1 MDGFAALDRYF
12 VRLADVPRDELPRMR
27 GVFRPVRL
35 ARGELLFRAGEP
47 ADKVAFVVEG
57 LIALWYSAADG
68 RERVL
73 GFRAEDELVC
83 AYGAVLRDSP
93 AHATAEALEET
104 RLLVASRPAFDELC
118 AGHPAWGR
126 ALAKLTDRLYLQ
138 QDERQRALLMD
149 DAETRYRDFL
159 AAYPHLA
166 GRLTQRQIAS
176 YVGVTPVALSRIRS
190 RMAAVNLG

>member
-1 MDGFAALDRYF
+1 MDEYEALDRYLI
-12 VRLADVPRDELPRMR
+12 RLADIPRSELPRTR
-27 GVFRPVRL
+27 QVFRPVSLR
-35 ARGELLFRAGEP
+35 RGELLFRAGDP
-47 ADKVAFVVEG
+47 ADKVAFMARG

-68 RERVL
+68 RERAL
-73 GFRAEDELVC
+73 GFRTEDELVC

-93 AHATAEALEET
+93 AHATAEALEDS
-104 RLLVASRPAFDELC
+104 RLLIASRPAFDELC

-138 QDERQRALLMD
+138 QDERQRALLLD

-159 AAYPHLA
+159 DGYPHLA

-176 YVGVTPVALSRIRS
+176 FVGVTPVALSRIRS
-190 RMAAVNLG
+190 RMAMNLG